1 MRRLIGKAIMDIGD
15 EATVIWPDGKR
26 AEVEY
31 VDTFGY
37 DHILKYKDTGKE
49 IRLTNR
55 YIERMGI
62 LVIKN
67 K

>member
-15 EATVIWPDGKR
+15 EATIIWPDGKR
-26 AEVEY
+26 VDAEY

-37 DHILKYKDTGKE
+37 DHILKAKEDGRE

-55 YIERMGI
+55 YIARMGI
-62 LVIKN
+62 LVVK
-67 K
+67 KK

>member
-1 MRRLIGKAIMDIGD
+1 MRRLIGKAVLDIGD
-15 EATVIWPDGKR
+15 KATIIWPDGKR
-26 AEVEY
+26 TEAEY

-37 DHILKYKDTGKE
+37 DHILKALDDGRE

-55 YIERMGI
+55 YISRMGI
-62 LVIKN
+62 LVVK

>member
-1 MRRLIGKAIMDIGD
+1 MRRLIGKAIMDIGE
-15 EATVIWPDGKR
+15 EATIIWPDGKR
-26 AEVEY
+26 AVAEY

-37 DHILKYKDTGKE
+37 DHILKNVDTGKE